1 MHLKKLSFLAVFLLS
16 LGLTGCGSDNLDASN
31 GKNSSDSTGDD
42 SGDSSGSDTAD
53 DSDDSSGGDTGDST
67 YTATGDFSPKIIQ
80 RGQAFTFTYT
90 LDQVPD
96 VAVDYTITMS
106 GTAVQG
112 SSEDY
117 TINNA
122 SPLTFPVGSTTTSLT
137 ITTYQKNDVYDA
149 RTLSLTF
156 TGNTGEPAT
165 LNLLISGNVYLND
178 TGITNYSDGSSFDIP
193 NQVNDKYKQQDA
205 AYGLDIIINSAATEP
220 DTGDSKDDSKQLY
233 KNAFDVNENDSE
245 YKGKAGFRFVKIAN
259 NGIPVVADTTNYD
272 TPFVQDSNNYECV
285 RDEVTGLTWQV
296 KGPRNIIIH
305 EAKAAPS
312 DPDVYRMGDEKN
324 YKASN
329 FQYPWQPSAL
339 GTTGPGWYSSLND
352 ATLDEGAEPGKH
364 YANQA
369 CGYPSEGR
377 NEGLPLYCSTGS
389 YTDEVNRLGA
399 CGKTNWVVPSVE
411 QLRSILDYNNVVDY
425 SAVTGTREHALD
437 NDFFDCK
444 GSSKNCIVENNYSME
459 CAFET
464 DNGGNE
470 TSICTSLNTTDPD
483 PVYWTSNQVKGS
495 EQLAWCVNLQTGNV
509 NTCHKR
515 EYHRVLVVSSNVPI
529 EFFTPVTTSDDS
541 AE

>member
-193 NQVNDKYKQQDA
+193 NQINDKYKQQDA
-205 AYGLDIIINSAATEP
+205 AYGLDIIINSAATDP
-220 DTGDSKDDSKQLY
+220 DTGDSKDDRKQLY
-233 KNAFDVNENDSE
+233 KNEFDVTPNDSE

-259 NGIPVVADTTNYD
+259 NGMPVVADST
-272 TPFVQDSNNYECV
+272 SYECV
-285 RDEVTGLTWQV
+285 TDEVTGLTWQV
-296 KGPRNIIIH
+296 KGPQNLITH
-305 EAKAAPS
+305 EAKSEPG
-312 DPDVYRMGDEKN
+312 DPDVYTMADEQN

-329 FQYPWQPSAL
+329 FQYPWMPSAL

-369 CGYPSEGR
+369 CGYPNEGR

-411 QLRSILDYNNVVDY
+411 QLRSILDYNDVIDY
-425 SAVTGTREHALD
+425 SAVIGTNDHAVD
-437 NDFFDCK
+437 DFFFDCK
-444 GSSKNCIVENNYSME
+444 NTNNCVIEKNYTNQCFFVV
-459 CAFET
+459 
-464 DNGGNE
+464 DGNGDTVLDISGNPT
-470 TSICTSLNTTDPD
+470 TSCTQLESDDPD

-515 EYHRVLVVSSNVPI
+515 EEHRVLVVSSNVPA